1 LSPTNLQQSI
11 EERELDVALR
21 EAELN
26 RRESALGRAEVARA
40 NEGDGPAARASSMSE
55 DELVARLVA
64 LERREREL
72 DQAVEAVDS
81 QRKRLESVRAEYES
95 RRDALTER
103 AREVEAERNRLRV
116 EQARLVTESFALEE
130 RERAV
135 PAAGAEATSADT
147 AMPPVTVA
155 AKATEDAFSDP
166 KPAPP
171 RSRID
176 EWWAKQLGSPL
187 EAA

>member
-1 LSPTNLQQSI
+1 VN
-11 EERELDVALR
+11 D
-21 EAELN
+21 
-26 RRESALGRAEVARA
+26 
-40 NEGDGPAARASSMSE
+40 
-55 DELVARLVA
+55 DELVERLAA

-72 DQAVEAVDS
+72 QQTVAAVES
-81 QRKRLESVRAEYES
+81 QRLRLEEVRTEYES

-103 AREVEAERNRLRV
+103 AREVEAERNRLRD
-116 EQARLVTESFALEE
+116 EQARLVSESLALEE

-135 PAAGAEATSADT
+135 PPVEAEVPAEAASEV
-147 AMPPVTVA
+147 PV
-155 AKATEDAFSDP
+155 AKAARATSDAFGDP